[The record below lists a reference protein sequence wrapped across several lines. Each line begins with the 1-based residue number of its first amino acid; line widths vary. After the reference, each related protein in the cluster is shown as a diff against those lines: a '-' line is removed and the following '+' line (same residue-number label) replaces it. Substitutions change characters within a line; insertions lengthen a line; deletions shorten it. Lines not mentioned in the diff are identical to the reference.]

1 MDKAHTEGL
10 HSEASVPGGGVG
22 VPNKVGN
29 SQQPANG
36 SSPSIGNPRKIYFK

>member
-10 HSEASVPGGGVG
+10 HSEASVPGGGVA
-22 VPNKVGN
+22 VPNFGN

-36 SSPSIGNPRKIYFK
+36 STPSIGNPRKIYFK